1 MIPPMIVKLFLLG
14 LSMFKIQVRAIAV
27 KMQII
32 LKMQIT
38 EVFLQNVFQI
48 IQATEFLMIIQRS
61 LTKKRNISI
70 QNKGDNDNLQDT
82 QNVNNVQCFNI
93 SLDIY
98 IDVIDKKNNS
108 D

>member
-38 EVFLQNVFQI
+38 EVFLQNVFQMI
-48 IQATEFLMIIQRS
+48 RATEFLIIQRS

>member
-1 MIPPMIVKLFLLG
+1 
-14 LSMFKIQVRAIAV
+14 
-27 KMQII
+27 
-32 LKMQIT
+32 MQIT